1 MNQRV
6 DMANLALL
14 QIQSSLKSKLHQLDL
29 RRSMAENKLKSHHA
43 QHKLITSQRLKE
55 MQMSLGY
62 AISLAML
69 ENKNRLEQLRLR
81 LEGYSPHRFLD
92 RGCCFVSK
100 DGKPVSSIEQISP
113 DDMLKLLFKDGS
125 SDVKVTN
132 VHPRGLADDAK

>member
-1 MNQRV
+1 
-6 DMANLALL
+6 
-14 QIQSSLKSKLHQLDL
+14 
-29 RRSMAENKLKSHHA
+29 MAENKLKSHHA

-55 MQMSLGY
+55 IQMSLGY

-100 DGKPVSSIEQISP
+100 DGKPVSSVEQISP
-113 DDMLKLLFKDGS
+113 EDILKLLFKDGS

-132 VHPRGLADDAK
+132 VHPRGLADVSK